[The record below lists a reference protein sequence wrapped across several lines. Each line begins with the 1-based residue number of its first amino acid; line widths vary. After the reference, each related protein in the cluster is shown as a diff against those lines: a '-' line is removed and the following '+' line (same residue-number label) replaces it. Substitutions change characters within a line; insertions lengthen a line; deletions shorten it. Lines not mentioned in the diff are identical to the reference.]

1 VATLV
6 DPFCCDLCFGH
17 SYRIVQNESP
27 DNCQLVICEN
37 CTLIS
42 AYPLLTPQALDAFY
56 DDSFAN
62 DPGSHLRSG
71 SGPPAEEHLEKERV
85 KASKWGL
92 SLISQYIDPTGKNV
106 LDLRCRTGA
115 LSSLLKERG
124 AIVTCVE
131 PFRNNANVARNA
143 RKISNVIELPFSK
156 FDQFPQQENGGYDIV
171 NVLAHHVLAHVLSP
185 GVFLRQVWDSLK
197 PEGFLFLDEK
207 DIFSPTSHKKASVL
221 STGKAHQFHL
231 SVNTTHLYLRSA
243 GFNVLE
249 CKLDKTRKSDF
260 RHIRVVAQRPPN
272 EPERFSITAH
282 LPSVSLLQHRLRFLE
297 KTWRFRLL
305 TLYSRRKFKKWVRSW
320 IQ

>member
-1 VATLV
+1 MATLV
-6 DPFCCDLCFGH
+6 DQFCCDLCFGH
-17 SYRIVQNESP
+17 NYSIVQNESP

-42 AYPLLTPQALDAFY
+42 AYPLLTPKALDAFY

-71 SGPPAEEHLEKERV
+71 SGPPAKEHLEKERV

-115 LSSLLKERG
+115 LSLLLKERG

-185 GVFLRQVWDSLK
+185 GVFLRQVFDSLK

-207 DIFSPTSHKKASVL
+207 DIFSPTSHKKPSVL

-231 SVNTTHLYLRSA
+231 GVQTTQLYLQSA
-243 GFNVLE
+243 GFEVLE
-249 CKLDKTRKSDF
+249 CDLDTTRKSDF
-260 RHIRVVAQRPPN
+260 RHIRAVAKKPKKERARSPEISKTPSTSTIQR
-272 EPERFSITAH
+272 
-282 LPSVSLLQHRLRFLE
+282 RLWVLE
-297 KTWRFRLL
+297 KTSQMRLL
-305 TLYSRRKFKKWVRSW
+305 ALYSKRRIKKWIRS
-320 IQ
+320 